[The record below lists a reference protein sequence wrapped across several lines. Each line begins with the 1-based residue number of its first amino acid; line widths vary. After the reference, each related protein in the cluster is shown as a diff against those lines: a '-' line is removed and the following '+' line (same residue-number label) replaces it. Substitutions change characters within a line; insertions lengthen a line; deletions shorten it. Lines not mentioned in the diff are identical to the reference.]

1 MASYKDIEL
10 TCRCGKSFIY
20 TARDQEYY
28 ESRGFEPPKRC
39 RPCRDEKK
47 QRFEEIEKRPA

>member
-47 QRFEEIEKRPA
+47 QRFEEIEKRPD